1 MCYNK
6 MSWILVKEWDFKS
19 GNREK
24 MKKRKKSLL
33 KKLGITALVV
43 TVILAGC
50 TYAGFAMYFEDHYF
64 YHTKIGGEDY
74 SYKTPVEAED
84 LIYAKLQDYSLEI
97 VGRDGVSDRIVPAEI
112 EMEYIFGDSL
122 IQIKQEQKPAL
133 WILGL
138 FKEQTY
144 DLPRVAVYKEE
155 LLDQKLDGLT
165 FFKRENIRAPS
176 DAYIAY
182 SKEEQKYV
190 IIAAKPGTEVFEEK
204 TKEAVKEA
212 LLSLETS
219 LDLEEAGCYKNAA
232 IDEENEE
239 LKAAVETANQY
250 ASANVT
256 YDWNKNKVV
265 VDSEVIRDWIEIDGN
280 KVELDTDEI
289 TEFVEEQAEEY
300 DTYGRNKIFETTDSR
315 EIELS
320 GNAYGWKTDV
330 EAETAALIKAV
341 KNGEN
346 IEKVPLHSDTQATP
360 GQMEVGDSYVEID
373 LGNQHLYLYVEGEL
387 ILESDFVSGNA
398 SRGWN
403 TPAGVFGLT
412 YKTKNAVLRGAD
424 YETPVSYWMPFNGN
438 IGMHD
443 ATWRSAFGGDIYLT
457 NGSHGCIN
465 LPYENAKIIYEYVY
479 TGFPVVCYY

>member
-1 MCYNK
+1 M
-6 MSWILVKEWDFKS
+6 
-19 GNREK
+19 
-24 MKKRKKSLL
+24 KRKRKTSL
-33 KKLGITALVV
+33 KKLIITALVV
-43 TVILAGC
+43 TVLLMGC
-50 TYAGFAMYFEDHYF
+50 TYAGIAMYFEDHYF
-64 YHTKIGGEDY
+64 YNTKIGGEDY

-84 LIYAKLQDYSLEI
+84 MIYVRLQNYSLEI
-97 VGRDGVSDRIVPAEI
+97 VGREGVYDVIMPAEI
-112 EMEYIFGDSL
+112 EMQYIFDDSL
-122 IQIKQEQKPAL
+122 IQIKEQQKPAL
-133 WILGL
+133 WIVGL
-138 FKEQTY
+138 FKEHAY
-144 DLPRVAVYKEE
+144 DLPRVGEFNEE
-155 LLDQKLDGLT
+155 ALNQKVEGLA

-176 DAYIAY
+176 DAYIEY
-182 SKEEQKYV
+182 SEEEKQYV
-190 IIAAKPGTEVFEEK
+190 IVAAKPGTQMIKEK
-204 TKEAVKEA
+204 AAETIKEA
-212 LLSLETS
+212 LMNLETRVD
-219 LDLEEAGCYKNAA
+219 LDEKDCYKNAA
-232 IDEENEE
+232 VNEENEA
-239 LKAAVETANQY
+239 LKAAVELANQY
-250 ASANVT
+250 ASASVV
-256 YDWNKNKVV
+256 YDWNENEVV
-265 VDSEVIRDWIEIDGN
+265 VDGALIRDWVIIDGD
-280 KVELDTDEI
+280 KVELDEDEI
-289 TEFVEEQAEEY
+289 AEFVEEQAQEY

-320 GNAYGWKTDV
+320 GDAYGWKTDV

-341 KNGEN
+341 KNGET
-346 IEKVPLHSDTQATP
+346 IEKVPVHSDTKATE
-360 GQMEVGDSYVEID
+360 GQMDVGDSYVEID
-373 LGNQHLYLYVEGEL
+373 LGNQHLYLYVDGEL